1 MDGEEK
7 RLAAALCA
15 VSDSYPDFI
24 SGIVHYAKK
33 KPERMAAVWKF
44 LNEHPDA
51 LSSDI
56 VEFVSDQPD
65 FMEDAAY
72 YEAV

>member
-1 MDGEEK
+1 
-7 RLAAALCA
+7 
-15 VSDSYPDFI
+15 
-24 SGIVHYAKK
+24 
-33 KPERMAAVWKF
+33 MAAVWKF